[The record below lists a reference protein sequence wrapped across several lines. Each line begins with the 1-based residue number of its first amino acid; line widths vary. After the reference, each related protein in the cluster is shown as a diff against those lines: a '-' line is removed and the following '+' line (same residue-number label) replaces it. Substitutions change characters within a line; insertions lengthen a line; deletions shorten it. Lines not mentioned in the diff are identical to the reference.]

1 MLTSICI
8 IIEKGV
14 SLFSIF
20 GRKIIIDKNKL
31 DSETSG
37 YSIFVDNSQKMKFPV
52 KGFLSL
58 MLANSQELRIYSHLL
73 NRSLTQNV
81 MFCAVWNFLI

>member
-37 YSIFVDNSQKMKFPV
+37 YSIFVGNSQKIKFPV
-52 KGFLSL
+52 KGF
-58 MLANSQELRIYSHLL
+58 
-73 NRSLTQNV
+73 
-81 MFCAVWNFLI
+81 FL

>member
-8 IIEKGV
+8 IIEKGA

-37 YSIFVDNSQKMKFPV
+37 YSIFVDNSQKIKFPV
-52 KGFLSL
+52 KGF
-58 MLANSQELRIYSHLL
+58 
-73 NRSLTQNV
+73 
-81 MFCAVWNFLI
+81 FL